1 MVERLQPSVMEK
13 NEERE
18 VCADKEE
25 EEQAQAE
32 TPREEEQASEAE
44 EEYRESDDRSDIKD
58 HDSEAEDSAEE
69 ESACDSNRKARD
81 QDKSSPTAEPDTR
94 SSTASPEPSS
104 KLEEIDNSSEDEGG
118 EEDKETEPSGAHEE
132 KDGGDEPRSESGRE
146 TNKLASREK
155 MTAIQSNSKLEDA
168 AALSAS
174 LSSSRCLLKR
184 AREQAGRDS
193 EGEEE
198 EEPDSKK
205 SNVGTE
211 PVQSVP
217 SKLTNTELLASLSSS
232 KSILKRGIEKVE
244 SGSDAP
250 DSKKSNLSQ
259 TPTRN
264 TKHAVPDNSPD
275 EESKQTEKEKL
286 KEKIKTPVKSKFSK
300 NPVQKILFSPQS
312 TQPNLPI
319 AIAGPPVGI
328 SIPSPAKERV
338 LDLASQPASS
348 PLKSVREETRPV
360 IGAKELAEERKL
372 EKKRLNK
379 MLSIFKD

>member
-1 MVERLQPSVMEK
+1 MVERLQPSLLEK
-13 NEERE
+13 HEERE
-18 VCADKEE
+18 ACVGKEE
-25 EEQAQAE
+25 EKQAQVE
-32 TPREEEQASEAE
+32 TLGEGEQASEAE
-44 EEYRESDDRSDIKD
+44 EEDRESVDCIDKKD
-58 HDSEAEDSAEE
+58 LESEAEDSAEG
-69 ESACDSNRKARD
+69 ESACDTNSKASD

-94 SSTASPEPSS
+94 SSTASPELSS
-104 KLEEIDNSSEDEGG
+104 KPEETDDSYEDGKG
-118 EEDKETEPSGAHEE
+118 EEEKKPELSGAQVE
-132 KDGGDEPRSESGRE
+132 KDVEDEPRSESGKER
-146 TNKLASREK
+146 TNLASREK
-155 MTAIQSNSKLEDA
+155 ITAIESNSKLEDA

-205 SNVGTE
+205 SHVGTE

-217 SKLTNTELLASLSSS
+217 SKLSNTELLASLSSS

-264 TKHAVPDNSPD
+264 TNHEVPDSSPD
-275 EESKQTEKEKL
+275 KESKQIEKEKL
-286 KEKIKTPVKSKFSK
+286 NEKIKTPDKPKFSK

-312 TQPNLPI
+312 PQPNLPI
-319 AIAGPPVGI
+319 ASPPVQI
-328 SIPSPAKERV
+328 IVPSPVKERV
-338 LDLASQPASS
+338 LELASQPARS